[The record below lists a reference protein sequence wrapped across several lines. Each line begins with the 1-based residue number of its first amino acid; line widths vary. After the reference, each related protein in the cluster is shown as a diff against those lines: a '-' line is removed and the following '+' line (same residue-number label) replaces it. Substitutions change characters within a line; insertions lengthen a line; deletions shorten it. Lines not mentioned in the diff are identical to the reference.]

1 MIVQRLS
8 KTMGAEILGLDLRV
22 PLEPA
27 TIDAVHAAWV
37 EHQVIV
43 FRDQDLTQE
52 QQIAACRQFGVIEP
66 HPLKHNTNEHVEI
79 TVSSNVVREGNPLGY
94 IGPPFALWHSD
105 LCYLEEPAK
114 MTFLYAHTVPE
125 RNGDT
130 WFANMYMAYDQ
141 LPEDLRAKVEGKR
154 AVTSLNE
161 NLVARCASKGFHLP
175 LAEEDVKPDSLH
187 PVVRTH
193 PYSGKQALFVNWA
206 HTDRIEGYS
215 DEESQALLDRLFDYT
230 TEERFLYR
238 HHYRRGDLIVWD
250 NASTIHTHAPEP
262 PSGDRIMVRVVV
274 RGTKPFYTA

>member
-1 MIVQRLS
+1 MIIQRL
-8 KTMGAEILGLDLRV
+8 TENLGAEIIGVDLRESLTAEQV
-22 PLEPA
+22 D
-27 TIDAVHAAWV
+27 TIHDAWV

-43 FRDQDLTQE
+43 FRDQELSQE

-66 HPLKHNTNEHVEI
+66 HPLKTNTNEHPEI

-125 RNGDT
+125 KNGDT
-130 WFANMYMAYDQ
+130 WFSNMYTAYDE
-141 LPEDLRAKVEGKR
+141 LPESLRAKVEGKL
-154 AVTSLNE
+154 AVFSLNY
-161 NLVARCASKGFHLP
+161 NLVERCKSKGFHLP
-175 LAEEDVKPDSLH
+175 LAEEDVKPDYLH

-193 PYSGKQALFVNWA
+193 PYSKKKALFVNWA
-206 HTDRIEGYS
+206 HTDAIEGYPP
-215 DEESQALLDRLFDYT
+215 EESQELLDALLAHT
-230 TEERFLYR
+230 TEERFIYR

-250 NASTIHTHAPEP
+250 NASTIHTHCPDP

-274 RGTKPFYTA
+274 RGTKPFYSA